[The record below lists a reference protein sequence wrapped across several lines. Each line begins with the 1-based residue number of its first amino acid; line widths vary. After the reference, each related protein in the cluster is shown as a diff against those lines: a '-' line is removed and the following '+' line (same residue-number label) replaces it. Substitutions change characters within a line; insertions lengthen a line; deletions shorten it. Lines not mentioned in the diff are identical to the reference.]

1 MKRLAVR
8 TAAAALACATTA
20 AIAYAT
26 AAAVWPDHHDAPAK
40 AASATDVLGR
50 EAGAGSLRL
59 LAFLATQPDT
69 AATTARSQ
77 AVDLVSL
84 QTQYGAKGL
93 TTQIIDESGAGR
105 DALTN
110 TYYDWQLG
118 GVLLAADPAR
128 ALARQY
134 DVTLTPT
141 VVLLDAAGTV
151 IKRWDTPVRTVQ
163 AAPVIAGKLTG

>member
-1 MKRLAVR
+1 MKRLAVL
-8 TAAAALACATTA
+8 AAAAVIA
-20 AIAYAT
+20 AGAT
-26 AAAVWPDHHDAPAK
+26 AAAVWPDHHNAPTK
-40 AASATDVLGR
+40 AAGTADVLGR
-50 EAGAGSLRL
+50 TAGAGSVRL

-69 AATTARSQ
+69 AATTSRSQ

-93 TTQIIDESGAGR
+93 STQIIDESGAGR

-134 DVTLTPT
+134 DVTVTPT
-141 VVLLDAAGTV
+141 VVLLDAAGAV
-151 IKRWDTPVRTVQ
+151 IKRWDSPVHTVQ
-163 AAPVIAGKLTG
+163 AAQVIAGKLTS